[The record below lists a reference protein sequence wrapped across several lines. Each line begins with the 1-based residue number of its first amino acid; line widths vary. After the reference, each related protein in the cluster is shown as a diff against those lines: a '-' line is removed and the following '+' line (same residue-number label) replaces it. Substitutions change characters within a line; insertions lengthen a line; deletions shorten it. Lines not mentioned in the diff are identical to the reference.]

1 MPYSDDEYRND
12 LMNAVSHVMD
22 SSPVD
27 HQIIDDEC
35 MGVSFPLYPDWA
47 MIIGIQ
53 DDCLI
58 FSCRFGDR
66 VRKKDVDKVLRRIN
80 QVNSEL
86 LYGRFYLIPK
96 ARLVIFCT
104 TMDCDGLVPEESK
117 IREQMSLVMA
127 TIIARK
133 SIIFDDA

>member
-1 MPYSDDEYRND
+1 MSYSDDEYRND
-12 LMNAVSHVMD
+12 LMNAVSHAMD

-27 HQIIDDEC
+27 
-35 MGVSFPLYPDWA
+35 
-47 MIIGIQ
+47 Q
-53 DDCLI
+53 DDCLV

-104 TMDCDGLVPEESK
+104 TMDCDELVPEESK